1 MHKKN
6 LPLLTHATR
15 NVNAAATALGFAT
28 TLLAASLP
36 IAECK
41 RRVLLYA
48 AARPVCAFLAYS
60 VATLSRTTPA
70 SQWPPI
76 VILYSFTVSP
86 AASSLPFDSIDCL
99 LTLFID
105 VSPTVQL
112 DRPGR
117 LRHIRLETLDCQLPS
132 DDGQDQPVRKCVSHG
147 GWGCP
152 TVHAVGDGNARP
164 FRGAQRNPSRS

>member
-48 AARPVCAFLAYS
+48 AVRPVCAFLVYA

-70 SQWPPI
+70 SHWPPI

-86 AASSLPFDSIDCL
+86 AALIHSFL
-99 LTLFID
+99 
-105 VSPTVQL
+105 PTV
-112 DRPGR
+112 R
-117 LRHIRLETLDCQLPS
+117 
-132 DDGQDQPVRKCVSHG
+132 
-147 GWGCP
+147 
-152 TVHAVGDGNARP
+152 
-164 FRGAQRNPSRS
+164 